1 MFLGFF
7 WPCVFETE
15 IYFTDSWRATRARR
29 RFSFVGRS
37 RGGPFICLWRGGGS
51 RMGPL
56 DGVFE
61 SRRWVADLFRVARR
75 WVAVWRSG
83 CEACHLA
90 WAQPLAASPHL
101 FRRVPPARSPFLP
114 RTLALR

>member
-1 MFLGFF
+1 MLYFGR
-7 WPCVFETE
+7 PRVFETE

-37 RGGPFICLWRGGGS
+37 RGGPFICGAAVGRGRARWMEYLSRGGGSRIRFVWRGGGS

-75 WVAVWRSG
+75 LLYLFVARLWFADG
-83 CEACHLA
+83 
-90 WAQPLAASPHL
+90 
-101 FRRVPPARSPFLP
+101 PAGWSI
-114 RTLALR
+114 